1 MAHCS
6 WHHPRKGVKGLRIRK
21 ALPLAAAE
29 RLSMKKFAF
38 ATLLSAS
45 FALAACGS
53 SDSANEAASPDNV
66 EMPAEEA
73 VGGIDAAA
81 TPAAD
86 AAATETG
93 AASDAAT
100 AAASTGATPTA
111 AAATGVPAGD
121 GSPPPAK
128 K

>member
-1 MAHCS
+1 
-6 WHHPRKGVKGLRIRK
+6 
-21 ALPLAAAE
+21 
-29 RLSMKKFAF
+29 MKKIAF
-38 ATLLSAS
+38 VALVSAS

-53 SDSANEAASPDNV
+53 SDGANEAASPDNV

-93 AASDAAT
+93 SASDAAAT
-100 AAASTGATPTA
+100 DSASAGATPA
-111 AAATGVPAGD
+111 APVTGVPAGD
-121 GSPPPAK
+121 GPPPPAK

>member
-1 MAHCS
+1 
-6 WHHPRKGVKGLRIRK
+6 
-21 ALPLAAAE
+21 
-29 RLSMKKFAF
+29 MKKIAF
-38 ATLLSAS
+38 AALVSAS

-73 VGGIDAAA
+73 VGGVDAAA
-81 TPAAD
+81 TPAVD

-93 AASDAAT
+93 TATDAAASD
-100 AAASTGATPTA
+100 AASTGATPPA
-111 AAATGVPAGD
+111 APATGAPAGD
-121 GSPPPAK
+121 GPPPPAK

>member
-1 MAHCS
+1 MT
-6 WHHPRKGVKGLRIRK
+6 R
-21 ALPLAAAE
+21 ALLLA
-29 RLSMKKFAF
+29 LC
-38 ATLLSAS
+38 L
-45 FALAACGS
+45 ALAACGS

-73 VGGIDAAA
+73 VGGVDAAA

-93 AASDAAT
+93 MASDAAAT
-100 AAASTGATPTA
+100 ATASTGATPA
-111 AAATGVPAGD
+111 ASASGVPAGD
-121 GSPPPAK
+121 GPPPPAK

>member
-1 MAHCS
+1 
-6 WHHPRKGVKGLRIRK
+6 
-21 ALPLAAAE
+21 
-29 RLSMKKFAF
+29 MKKIAF
-38 ATLLSAS
+38 ATLVSAS

-93 AASDAAT
+93 TATDAAT
-100 AAASTGATPTA
+100 EAASTGASSA
-111 AAATGVPAGD
+111 APATGVPAGD
-121 GSPPPAK
+121 GPPPPAK

>member
-1 MAHCS
+1 
-6 WHHPRKGVKGLRIRK
+6 
-21 ALPLAAAE
+21 
-29 RLSMKKFAF
+29 MKKIAF
-38 ATLLSAS
+38 AVLASAS

-73 VGGIDAAA
+73 VGGVDAAA

-93 AASDAAT
+93 TASDAAAT
-100 AAASTGATPTA
+100 ATASVGATPA
-111 AAATGVPAGD
+111 APATGVPAGD
-121 GSPPPAK
+121 GAPPPPAK
-128 K
+128 Q